1 MSKSTDVEEISKG
14 RNGIEEKKD
23 KKEKEEKAEGGACS
37 TYKGLFLAFLSGLLM
52 TVYTTLIQELENMD
66 TMVLVIIRG
75 FLQLLITGI
84 NTVHR
89 GVPFLAVDNRR
100 ANIILLMVAIIVGIR
115 LLLVF
120 ASFAMLPLGDST
132 AILFSQPVVVML
144 LSVFLLQEACGLYRL
159 VAAASLLA
167 GVLLI
172 SKPPA
177 LFGYNEEQQEQ
188 HYPAKGYV
196 ICISACVMSATG
208 YVLTKLITEHVDK
221 VVILFHIGLGSMVCG
236 FLGLGLSMVGVSST
250 STSGIDEMETW
261 PGYQDWVLAI
271 IIALV
276 GIAQMYL
283 VIWAL

>member
-100 ANIILLMVAIIVGIR
+100 ANIILLLVAIIVGIR

-172 SKPPA
+172 AKPPA
-177 LFGYNEEQQEQ
+177 LFGYREEQQQEE
-188 HYPAKGYV
+188 HYPAKGY
-196 ICISACVMSATG
+196 ITCISACVMSATG

-221 VVILFHIGLGSMVCG
+221 VVILFHIGIGSMVCG
-236 FLGLGLSMVGVSST
+236 FLG
-250 STSGIDEMETW
+250 
-261 PGYQDWVLAI
+261 
-271 IIALV
+271 
-276 GIAQMYL
+276 
-283 VIWAL
+283 